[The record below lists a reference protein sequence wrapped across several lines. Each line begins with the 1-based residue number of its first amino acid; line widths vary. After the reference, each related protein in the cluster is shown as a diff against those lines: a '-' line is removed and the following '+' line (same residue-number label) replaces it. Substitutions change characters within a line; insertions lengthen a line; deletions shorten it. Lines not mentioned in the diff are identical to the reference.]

1 MSQYS
6 EMLERYDTLYELNN
20 TNKTDW
26 QKVLFVVDG
35 HPVEALRQFETLADA
50 EILIQGNSEAIP
62 GKTFYDVYP
71 GALLSVL
78 DDSTNTNNGLYH
90 VIYDT
95 SDGSRSS
102 YKLNKIYDASTVDSL
117 ISSHSGSITIQSVDT
132 LNDSSN
138 NISIDDEEDEE
149 PGERSESELS
159 EQEGEDKA
167 KLLYFVGTDSSI
179 STQPDISTLYF
190 TDTIAYDST
199 GTLFTRENMQ
209 SSDIRLKDNI
219 KQLDIDLN
227 TLSEIEKISFAWKA
241 TPNKKTIGV
250 SAQSVEKVFPE
261 LVYENPTTGFKSV
274 NYEALTAVALAAI
287 DKLNVKV
294 NTLESIITEMKQ
306 GK

>member
-6 EMLERYDTLYELNN
+6 EMLERYDDLYTLDN

-50 EILIQGNSEAIP
+50 EILIQGDSETIP
-62 GKTFYDVYP
+62 GETFYDVYP
-71 GALLSVL
+71 GALISVL

-95 SDGSRSS
+95 SDDSHSP

-117 ISSHSGSITIQSVDT
+117 ISSHSSSITIQLIDAS
-132 LNDSSN
+132 NDSSTN
-138 NISIDDEEDEE
+138 NISIEDGE
-149 PGERSESELS
+149 PGGRGESELP
-159 EQEGEDKA
+159 EQEDVETA
-167 KLLYFVGTDSSI
+167 KLLYFVGTDSSN

-199 GTLFTRENMQ
+199 GTLFTRENLQ
-209 SSDIRLKDNI
+209 SSDIRLKDDI
-219 KQLDIDLN
+219 KPLDINLN
-227 TLSEIEKISFAWKA
+227 TLSEIEKISFVWKA
-241 TPNKKTIGV
+241 TPSKKTIGV

-287 DKLNVKV
+287 DKLNDKV
-294 NTLESIITEMKQ
+294 NALESIITEMKQ